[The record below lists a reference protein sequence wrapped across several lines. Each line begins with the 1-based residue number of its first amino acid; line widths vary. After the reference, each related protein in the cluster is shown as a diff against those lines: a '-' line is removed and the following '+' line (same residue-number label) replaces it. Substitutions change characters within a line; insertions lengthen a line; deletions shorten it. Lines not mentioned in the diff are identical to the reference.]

1 MEIRTPDHKM
11 WGVKYVK
18 VGTEEHI
25 IKDYLW

>member
-1 MEIRTPDHKM
+1 MEIRTPGYKCE
-11 WGVKYVK
+11 GKYVK